1 MEQELTEQEICMN
14 LKKMY
19 EESENRVK
27 TEAVVRRAYIDKIS
41 AKTISEKVNSQ
52 MNSIKTEI
60 YEINPKFKEGS
71 KNYETTKKLVSEA
84 LVNYEKALLELSEF
98 FDGKI
103 EQLILRKVEV

>member
-41 AKTISEKVNSQ
+41 AKTISE
-52 MNSIKTEI
+52 
-60 YEINPKFKEGS
+60 
-71 KNYETTKKLVSEA
+71 
-84 LVNYEKALLELSEF
+84 
-98 FDGKI
+98 
-103 EQLILRKVEV
+103 